1 MFKFILLIVFVAS
14 FIIFW
19 IGRREGI
26 RSMKREEI
34 DFDDFTD
41 LGTSGK
47 TVDQNFPMN
56 AS

>member
-34 DFDDFTD
+34 DFDDFTE
-41 LGTSGK
+41 
-47 TVDQNFPMN
+47 
-56 AS
+56 